1 MGALWFWIVAV
12 MLIAYVVFD
21 GFDLGVGVVYLFA
34 AKTEQERQHA
44 LRSIGPVWD
53 GNEVWLL
60 AAGGT
65 LFFAFPLVYASSFSG
80 FYLPLMIVLWLLI
93 LRGISVEL
101 RGHSS
106 DPLWRTFFDGIFSF
120 SSVLLAIFFGAALA
134 NVVRGVPLGPDNYF
148 FLPLWTNWRTGPQ
161 PGILDW
167 YTVLGGVIAL
177 VALGLHGSLYLV
189 LKTEGDLE
197 RRARLIASCLWPVLL
212 LVTAVG
218 LPATIIARPS
228 SLHNYVN
235 HPIAFLAPLVVIVS
249 LLAIL
254 IATRKRSGLLAFL
267 GSCAYLAAML
277 GGAAAGLFPVL
288 LPTVG
293 TNGRDLTI
301 ALAAAGTHTL
311 HIGLVWWSLG
321 MALAT
326 MYFCIV
332 YWLFRGK
339 VPAQLDGYG
348 H

>member
-1 MGALWFWIVAV
+1 MRFA
-12 MLIAYVVFD
+12 
-21 GFDLGVGVVYLFA
+21 DLHL
-34 AKTEQERQHA
+34 
-44 LRSIGPVWD
+44 
-53 GNEVWLL
+53 NETLL
-60 AAGGT
+60 AAVAAEGYVTPKGT
-65 LFFAFPLVYASSFSG
+65 QMSMSWTSQVLGDYLSAAGIPL
-80 FYLPLMIVLWLLI
+80 
-93 LRGISVEL
+93 LRG
-101 RGHSS
+101 R
-106 DPLWRTFFDGIFSF
+106 DFTDADR
-120 SSVLLAIFFGAALA
+120 A
-134 NVVRGVPLGPDNYF
+134 
-148 FLPLWTNWRTGPQ
+148 
-161 PGILDW
+161 
-167 YTVLGGVIAL
+167 
-177 VALGLHGSLYLV
+177 GS
-189 LKTEGDLE
+189 
-197 RRARLIASCLWPVLL
+197 
-212 LVTAVG
+212 
-218 LPATIIARPS
+218 
-228 SLHNYVN
+228 
-235 HPIAFLAPLVVIVS
+235 PLVVIVS

-326 MYFCIV
+326 MYFSIV